1 MGKGFDFIKD
11 IANQVIDE
19 KALNYGV
26 CKAIDILLDLNTE
39 DEKIKL
45 MLVKHFDIRYSEA
58 ENILISAKEYHKNKK

>member
-45 MLVKHFDIRYSEA
+45 MLVKHFDITYSVAERVLKEA
-58 ENILISAKEYHKNKK
+58 KQCCNK